1 MFKCLI
7 LTAVFIQQR
16 HITNSSVA
24 VFASPLFESVIW
36 NVHKDPSVHEHKLY
50 KLTELLKVHVS
61 QSNGS
66 SWVD

>member
-16 HITNSSVA
+16 HITNSSAA
-24 VFASPLFESVIW
+24 VFASSLFESVKW
-36 NVHKDPSVHEHKLY
+36 NVHKDPSVYEHKL

-61 QSNGS
+61 QCNGN